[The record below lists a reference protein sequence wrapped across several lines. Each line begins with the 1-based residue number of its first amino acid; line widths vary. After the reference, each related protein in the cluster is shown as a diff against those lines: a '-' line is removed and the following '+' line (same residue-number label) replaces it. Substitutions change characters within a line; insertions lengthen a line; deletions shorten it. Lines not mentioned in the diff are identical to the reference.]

1 MADFLYTIKA
11 HPTTYAGVEFRSRL
25 EATWAAFFD
34 ICGIWWQYEPID
46 LDGWTPDFGLRLSGA
61 LVLAEVKP
69 VDPIRPEHFLKA
81 YSRWEEVHVMLLGLN
96 PAENDLPWFGML
108 LDAPSRSEHDWVTI
122 HKATFIDDMDGKWKQ
137 AQNTTRWKGPR

>member
-34 ICGIWWQYEPID
+34 ICGVKWEYEPVD
-46 LDGWTPDFGLRLSGA
+46 LDGWVPDFSLKLSGA

-69 VDPIRPEHFLKA
+69 VDPIRLEYFLKA
-81 YSRWEEVHVMLLGLN
+81 HSYWKEVQVMLLGLN
-96 PAENDLPWFGML
+96 PSDDGLPWFGML
-108 LDAPSRSEHDWVTI
+108 LDAPISSKHDWHDI
-122 HKATFIDDMDGKWKQ
+122 HEATFIDGIEDKWKQ
-137 AQNTTRWKGPR
+137 ASNTTRWKGPR